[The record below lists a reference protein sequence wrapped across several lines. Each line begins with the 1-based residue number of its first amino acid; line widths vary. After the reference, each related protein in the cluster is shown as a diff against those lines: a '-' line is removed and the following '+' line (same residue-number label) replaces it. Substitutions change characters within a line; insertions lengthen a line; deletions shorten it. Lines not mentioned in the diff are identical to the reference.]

1 MSEPSPTES
10 TGPVAKLIRFC
21 LTNKVIV
28 LLIALMLFTWGA
40 LVAPFDWEI
49 GGIPRD
55 QVPVDAIP
63 DIGENQQIIFTE
75 WMGRSPQDVE
85 DQITFPLTAALLG
98 IPEVKTIRSYSYF
111 GFSSIYIIFKESAE
125 WDWSRA
131 KILEK
136 LNSLSAGTLPE
147 GVRPALGPDA
157 TALGQVFWYTLE
169 GRDKAGNPAGGWDP
183 QELRSIQDFYVRYA
197 LQSTDGVAEVAS
209 VGGFL
214 KEYQIDVNP
223 DAMRAFGVTL
233 EQIFRAVKDANMDVG
248 ARTIEINR
256 IEYVIRGR
264 GFLTS
269 LDDLRKTAV
278 AARADIPITLNE
290 VADISFGPALRR
302 GVLDKAGAEAV
313 GGVVV
318 ARHGAN
324 PMQTI
329 KNVKASIASISTG
342 LPTKTLDDGTVSQVT
357 IVPFYDRTGLI
368 NETLDTLNIALGQE
382 ILITVIVVLLL
393 VFRLRS
399 SLLISFVL
407 PGAVLLTFVGMK
419 IFHVDANVVALSG
432 IAIAIGTI
440 VDMGIVLSENVLRHL
455 KEADDEEPR
464 LEVVFRGCSEV
475 GGAVLTAV
483 LTTVISFLPV
493 FAMEA
498 AEGKLFKPLAYTKT
512 FALIASVLIALTLL
526 PPLIHLLFKKR
537 FDLLSKQTPR
547 IHSGFVIALALIVAI
562 ILGQDWMPL
571 GPTYGLLNSL
581 FVLILIGVLLALVY
595 GFIHVYEPILR
606 FFLRVKLLLITL
618 VLAVVTCGALIYQ
631 GLGKEFMPSLNEGS
645 FLYMPTTMPHA
656 SIGEAKRVLQLQDKA
671 INAIPEV
678 EMVVGKIGRVDSSL
692 DPAPVSMI
700 ETIISYKPEWG
711 EDQDGDRIRLW
722 RDHIHSPDDI
732 WREIVSVAELP
743 GVTSAPK
750 LQPIAT
756 RIVMLQ
762 TGMRAPMGLK
772 VYGPDLET
780 IENVAL
786 QLEAILKG
794 VSSIDP
800 ATVFADRV
808 VGKPYLEI
816 NIDREAIS
824 RYNISVRGVQDVIEV
839 AVGGKQITTTVE
851 GRERYPVRVRYQR
864 ERRDSIEELAEILVP
879 APDGRQIPL
888 GELAE
893 IEFVRGPQAIKSE
906 DTFLV
911 AYVIFDKNAGNAE
924 VSVVSDA
931 RQLIEEHIE
940 SGDFIVPAGASYE
953 FTGSYE
959 NQVRAEKRL
968 ALILP
973 LALLLIFILLY
984 LQFRVVSTSL
994 LVFSGIFVAW
1004 AGGFMMIW
1012 LYNQGW
1018 FMDVT
1023 LFGIDFRE
1031 LFQIKPINLSVAV
1044 WVGFLA
1050 LFGIATD
1057 DGVIMATYL
1066 QQKFKANQPT
1076 TIQQIRDTT
1085 VEGAMKR
1092 IRPAMMTTATTL
1104 LALIP
1109 VLTSTG
1115 RGSDVMVPMAIPSFG
1130 GMTVAVLTVFVVPT
1144 LYCGIAELKFR
1155 VKNRNNS
1162 ARPAITGSRI
1172 PRTIS
1177 LPPL

>member
-1 MSEPSPTES
+1 M
-10 TGPVAKLIRFC
+10 
-21 LTNKVIV
+21 
-28 LLIALMLFTWGA
+28 
-40 LVAPFDWEI
+40 
-49 GGIPRD
+49 
-55 QVPVDAIP
+55 
-63 DIGENQQIIFTE
+63 
-75 WMGRSPQDVE
+75 
-85 DQITFPLTAALLG
+85 
-98 IPEVKTIRSYSYF
+98 
-111 GFSSIYIIFKESAE
+111 
-125 WDWSRA
+125 
-131 KILEK
+131 
-136 LNSLSAGTLPE
+136 
-147 GVRPALGPDA
+147 
-157 TALGQVFWYTLE
+157 
-169 GRDKAGNPAGGWDP
+169 
-183 QELRSIQDFYVRYA
+183 
-197 LQSTDGVAEVAS
+197 
-209 VGGFL
+209 
-214 KEYQIDVNP
+214 
-223 DAMRAFGVTL
+223 
-233 EQIFRAVKDANMDVG
+233 
-248 ARTIEINR
+248 
-256 IEYVIRGR
+256 
-264 GFLTS
+264 
-269 LDDLRKTAV
+269 
-278 AARADIPITLNE
+278 
-290 VADISFGPALRR
+290 
-302 GVLDKAGAEAV
+302 
-313 GGVVV
+313 
-318 ARHGAN
+318 
-324 PMQTI
+324 
-329 KNVKASIASISTG
+329 
-342 LPTKTLDDGTVSQVT
+342 
-357 IVPFYDRTGLI
+357 
-368 NETLDTLNIALGQE
+368 
-382 ILITVIVVLLL
+382 ITVIVVLLL
-393 VFRLRS
+393 VFHLRS
-399 SLLISFVL
+399 SVLISFIL

-419 IFHVDANVVALSG
+419 LFRVDANVVALSG

-440 VDMGIVLSENVLRHL
+440 VDMGIVLCENVLRQL

-464 LEVVFRGCSEV
+464 LKVIYRACSEV

-493 FAMEA
+493 FAMEG

-537 FDLLSKQTPR
+537 FDLFSDRMPR
-547 IHSGFVIALALIVAI
+547 IHSGFVIVLALVVAV

-581 FVLILIGVLLALVY
+581 FVLVLIGVLIALVY
-595 GFIHVYEPILR
+595 GFIRVYEPILR
-606 FFLRVKLLLITL
+606 FFLRVKLLLIGL
-618 VLAVVTCGALIYQ
+618 VLAVVTCGVLIYQ

-645 FLYMPTTMPHA
+645 FLLMPTTMPHA

-671 INAIPEV
+671 ISAIPEV
-678 EMVVGKIGRVDSSL
+678 EMVVGKIGRVESSL
-692 DPAPVSMI
+692 DPAPIFMV
-700 ETIISYKPEWG
+700 ETIITYKPEWD
-711 EDQDGDRIRLW
+711 EDEQGNRVRLW
-722 RDHIHSPDDI
+722 RDSIQSPDDI
-732 WREIVSVAELP
+732 WKEIVAAAEMP

-750 LQPIAT
+750 LQPIET

-786 QLEAILKG
+786 ELEAILKG
-794 VSSIDP
+794 VDSINP

-816 NIDREAIS
+816 NIDRRAIS
-824 RYNISVRGVQDVIEV
+824 RYNISIRGVQDVIEV
-839 AVGGKQITTTVE
+839 AVGGRRITTTVE

-911 AYVIFDKNAGNAE
+911 AYVIFDKNPGHAE
-924 VSVVSDA
+924 VSVVEDA
-931 RQLIEEHIE
+931 RQLIEDHID
-940 SGDFIVPAGASYE
+940 SGDLIVPAGVSYE

-959 NQVRAEKRL
+959 NQVRAEARL

-973 LALLLIFILLY
+973 LALLLIFILIY

-994 LVFSGIFVAW
+994 LVFTGIFVAW
-1004 AGGFMMIW
+1004 SGGFMMIW
-1012 LYNQGW
+1012 FYNQEW

-1023 LFGIDFRE
+1023 LLGVDFRE
-1031 LFQIKPINLSVAV
+1031 LFQIRAINLSVAV

-1066 QQKFKANQPT
+1066 QQKFKENQPAT
-1076 TIQQIRDTT
+1076 VQQIRDTT

-1092 IRPAMMTTATTL
+1092 IRPAMMTTVTTL

-1144 LYCGIAELKFR
+1144 LYCGVAELNLSLR
-1155 VKNRNNS
+1155 NRSVK
-1162 ARPAITGSRI
+1162 APA
-1172 PRTIS
+1172 
-1177 LPPL
+1177 